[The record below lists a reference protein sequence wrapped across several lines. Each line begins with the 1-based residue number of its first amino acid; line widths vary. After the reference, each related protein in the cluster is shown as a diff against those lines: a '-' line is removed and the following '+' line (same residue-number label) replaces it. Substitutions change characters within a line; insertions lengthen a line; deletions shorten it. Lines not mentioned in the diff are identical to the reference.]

1 MIRLKVIGFS
11 LVELIIA
18 LGLGLFLIATMVSS
32 TSALFRSGRT
42 IEQIGEVAETSR
54 YLTDLVNT
62 ELRLAGFFGQFEHMP
77 DPDAVLP
84 DIC

>member
-42 IEQIGEVAETSR
+42 IEQIGEVA
-54 YLTDLVNT
+54 
-62 ELRLAGFFGQFEHMP
+62 
-77 DPDAVLP
+77 
-84 DIC
+84 